1 MHDKKMADSFM
12 NKKIKNL
19 IKNWNQWS
27 FKNNAKNSKI
37 KDIVKVIE
45 SLENR
50 GVFSKGTTKKSIT
63 QEVRSLLL
71 MKNILTPLAKSVLVP
86 LGLTAAATAATAT
99 DAAI

>member
-12 NKKIKNL
+12 NKKMKNL
-19 IKNWNQWS
+19 IKNWTKWS

-37 KDIVKVIE
+37 KDIVTVIE

-63 QEVRSLLL
+63 QEVGSLPL
-71 MKNILTPLAKSVLVP
+71 MKNVLTPLAKSVLVP

>member
-63 QEVRSLLL
+63 QEVISLLL
-71 MKNILTPLAKSVLVP
+71 MKNVLTPLAKSVLVP

>member
-1 MHDKKMADSFM
+1 MHDKKMADNFV

-19 IKNWNQWS
+19 MKNWNKWS
-27 FKNNAKNSKI
+27 FKNNTKNSKL

-50 GVFSKGTTKKSIT
+50 GVFSKGTIKKSIT
-63 QEVRSLLL
+63 QEVISLLL
-71 MKNILTPLAKSVLVP
+71 MKNVLTPLAKSVLVP

>member
-1 MHDKKMADSFM
+1 MHDKKMADNFV

-19 IKNWNQWS
+19 MKNWNKWS
-27 FKNNAKNSKI
+27 FKNNTKNSKL

-71 MKNILTPLAKSVLVP
+71 MKNVLTPLAKSVLVP

>member
-12 NKKIKNL
+12 NKKVKNL
-19 IKNWNQWS
+19 IKNWNKWS

-63 QEVRSLLL
+63 QEVISLLL
-71 MKNILTPLAKSVLVP
+71 MKNVLTPLAKSVLVP

>member
-1 MHDKKMADSFM
+1 MHDKKMADNFV

-19 IKNWNQWS
+19 MKNWNKWS
-27 FKNNAKNSKI
+27 FKNNTKNSKL

-71 MKNILTPLAKSVLVP
+71 MKNVLTPLAKSVLVP
-86 LGLTAAATAATAT
+86 LGLTAAAPAAIAT

>member
-12 NKKIKNL
+12 NKKMKNL
-19 IKNWNQWS
+19 IKKWNKWS
-27 FKNNAKNSKI
+27 FKNNTKNSKL
-37 KDIVKVIE
+37 KDTVKVIE

-71 MKNILTPLAKSVLVP
+71 MKNVLTPLAKSILVP

-99 DAAI
+99 NAAI

>member
-12 NKKIKNL
+12 NKKIINL
-19 IKNWNQWS
+19 IKDWNQWS

-63 QEVRSLLL
+63 QEVISLLL
-71 MKNILTPLAKSVLVP
+71 MKNVLTPLAKSVLVP

>member
-19 IKNWNQWS
+19 IKNWNKWS

-63 QEVRSLLL
+63 QEVISLLL
-71 MKNILTPLAKSVLVP
+71 MKNVLTPLAKSVLVP

>member
-19 IKNWNQWS
+19 IKNWNKWS

>member
-1 MHDKKMADSFM
+1 MHDKKMADNFV

-19 IKNWNQWS
+19 TKNWNKWS
-27 FKNNAKNSKI
+27 FKNNTKNSKL

-50 GVFSKGTTKKSIT
+50 GVFSKGTTKKGIT

-86 LGLTAAATAATAT
+86 LGLTAAAT

>member
-1 MHDKKMADSFM
+1 MHDKKMADNFV

-19 IKNWNQWS
+19 MKNWNKWS
-27 FKNNAKNSKI
+27 FKNNTKNSKL

-63 QEVRSLLL
+63 QEVISLLL
-71 MKNILTPLAKSVLVP
+71 MKNVLTPLAKSVLVP

>member
-50 GVFSKGTTKKSIT
+50 GVFSKGTTKKCIT

>member
-1 MHDKKMADSFM
+1 MHDKKMADNFM

-19 IKNWNQWS
+19 IKKWNKWS
-27 FKNNAKNSKI
+27 FKNNTKNSKL
-37 KDIVKVIE
+37 KDTVKVIE

-71 MKNILTPLAKSVLVP
+71 MKNVLTPLAKSILVP

-99 DAAI
+99 NAAI